1 MMSQKRTLKM
11 SNRMSN
17 MPNKKTIALVDQTR
31 AGRNINI
38 LYSIFISSVETS
50 NAFTLREHFSTEVF

>member
-1 MMSQKRTLKM
+1 M